1 MLKLKFTR
9 LEYIRDLNW
18 KEENEFEYKNEM
30 YDVAKIERIGDNVFI
45 YCVRDEMEEQ
55 LIANFERVTGT
66 NSTKDKIA
74 PSPRVLLNSLHLIA
88 IENEKYSVERISD
101 GILYPGSY
109 LNNYNSIHLKSPTPP
124 PKSV

>member
-1 MLKLKFTR
+1 MMTILKSERYSSHILKLKFTR

-74 PSPRVLLNSLHLIA
+74 PS
-88 IENEKYSVERISD
+88 
-101 GILYPGSY
+101 
-109 LNNYNSIHLKSPTPP
+109 
-124 PKSV
+124 